1 MRPEIL
7 FPLFARLASLPR
19 VGPKSEKLL
28 ARVAAGARVVDLL
41 WLLPS
46 AVVDRSLKTTVANA
60 PEEGI
65 VTLTLTVDRHQRPRG
80 LRAPYRVLC
89 HDETSFVSLVF
100 FHADERYLARAL
112 PVGATRLVSGRLERF
127 QERPQI
133 THPDYILA
141 PDEAEKLPSFEP
153 IYSLTAG
160 LSNKVL
166 SRAMSTA
173 LARTPELPEW
183 QDEAFRNAR
192 DWRHFRDA
200 LSEAHHPRTTTDIL
214 PEAPARARLAYDEF
228 LANQLALALTR
239 ARLRGPRGRALKAP
253 GTLRAR
259 AVAALPYKLTRAQ
272 EQALAEILADMAS
285 ERRMLRLLQGDVG
298 SGKTVVAFLAML
310 DAVEAGTQAA
320 FMAPTELLARQ
331 HEATIAPLARAAGVQ
346 LSTVTGRDKGRAR
359 AQRLSAIAKGE
370 SRIIIGTHALIEQ
383 DVAFAELGLA
393 VVDEQH
399 RFGVHQR
406 LALSEKGGL
415 RADVLVMTATP
426 IPRTLTLTAYGDMD
440 VSRLTEKP
448 SGRKPVTTRVLPLS
462 RLEDVV
468 AATRRALRRGERVF
482 WVCPLVEE
490 SDVLDIAAAE
500 ARHRHL
506 TRVLGARV
514 GLVHGRLKPREK
526 DRVMAEFQAGKL
538 LLLVATTVI
547 EVGVDVPEA
556 TIMVIEHAERFGLA
570 QLHQL
575 RGRVGRGR
583 RPGSCLL
590 LYQPPLGETAKA
602 RLAILRET
610 DDGFR
615 IAEEDL
621 RLRGAGEL
629 LGVRQSGLPAF
640 RLATLPAHQE
650 LLDAA
655 HAEARLILERDPTL
669 QSARGRALRVLL
681 YLFERDEAVR
691 LLRSG

>member
-7 FPLFARLASLPR
+7 FPLFARLASLPG

-28 ARVAAGARVVDLL
+28 ARVAGAARVVDLL
-41 WLLPS
+41 WLLPN
-46 AVVDRSLKTTVANA
+46 AVVDRSLKTTISKA

-80 LRAPYRVLC
+80 GRAPYRVLC

-127 QERPQI
+127 QERPQM

-141 PDEAEKLPSFEP
+141 LEEAEKLPTFEP
-153 IYSLTAG
+153 IYPLTAG

-166 SRAMSTA
+166 GRAVNTA

-183 QDEAFRNAR
+183 QDEAFRATR
-192 DWRHFRDA
+192 KWAHFRDA
-200 LSEAHHPRTTTDIL
+200 LTEAHHPESAADIL
-214 PEAPARARLAYDEF
+214 PEAPARGRLAYDEL
-228 LANQLALALTR
+228 LANQLALMLTR
-239 ARLRGPRGRALKAP
+239 ARLRGPRGRALKAA

-259 AVAALPYKLTRAQ
+259 AIASLPYKLTRAQ
-272 EQALAEILADMAS
+272 QQALAEILADMAS
-285 ERRMLRLLQGDVG
+285 DRRMLRLLQGDVG

-310 DAVEAGTQAA
+310 DAVEAGAQAA

-331 HEATIAPLARAAGVQ
+331 HEATIAPLAKAAGVQ
-346 LSTVTGRDKGRAR
+346 LSVVTGRDKGRAR
-359 AQRLSAIAKGE
+359 AERLSAIAKGE
-370 SRIIIGTHALIEQ
+370 SRIVIGTHALIEE
-383 DVAFAELGLA
+383 DVAFADLGLA

-448 SGRKPVTTRVLPLS
+448 PGRKSVTTRVLPLA
-462 RLEDVV
+462 RLEDVI
-468 AATRRALRRGERVF
+468 AATRRAFRRGERVF

-490 SDVLDIAAAE
+490 SDVLDVAAVE

-506 TRVLGARV
+506 TKELGARV
-514 GLVHGRLKPREK
+514 GLVHGRLKPAER
-526 DRVMAEFQAGKL
+526 DRVMGAFQSGVL
-538 LLLVATTVI
+538 SLLVATTVI

-575 RGRVGRGR
+575 RGRVGRGK
-583 RPGSCLL
+583 RPGTCLL

-629 LGVRQSGLPAF
+629 LGVRQSGLPVF
-640 RLATLPAHQE
+640 RLATLPTHQA

-655 HAEARLILERDPTL
+655 HADARLTLERDPTL
-669 QSARGRALRVLL
+669 QSRRGAALRVLL